1 MYLPP
6 GGYSVRPMRLHVLAL
21 PLVAF
26 AIVGPGPGPA
36 SAPAARCL
44 PAVDFGFPATAELRG
59 HVDGDRRIDTVST
72 SADWVD
78 SESCQASLVVKTAR
92 RTYRQEVGNDLGIL
106 IAPPP
111 IAALVPLDRRRGLE
125 IAVQVWQGA
134 STGFVELYGIRGAR
148 LVRLDQHPFAFS
160 GSLTHQ
166 EGLDCTRRHGALLVA
181 GSAAIHGD
189 GYAVGRRFYAMR
201 AGELRLLP
209 RLTEYLLVG
218 LEDLGRFP
226 EISDV
231 PFPRCAVIRAD

>member
-1 MYLPP
+1 
-6 GGYSVRPMRLHVLAL
+6 MRLHVFAL

-26 AIVGPGPGPA
+26 ALAGPGPGP
-36 SAPAARCL
+36 SAGPPARCF

-72 SADWVD
+72 SAGWVD
-78 SESCQASLVVKTAR
+78 SDSCRASLVVRTAK

-111 IAALVPLDRRRGLE
+111 VAALVPLDRRRGLE

-134 STGFVELYGIRGAR
+134 STGFVELFGIRGAR
-148 LVRLDQHPFAFS
+148 LVRLDEHPFAVS

-166 EGLDCTRRHGALLVA
+166 EGLDCARRHGALLVA
-181 GSAAIHGD
+181 GSAAIQGD
-189 GYAVGRRFYAMR
+189 SYAVERRFYAVR
-201 AGELRLLP
+201 AGELRLRP
-209 RLTEYLLVG
+209 RLTEHHVVG
-218 LEDLGRFP
+218 LEDLGGFR

-231 PFPRCAVIRAD
+231 PFPRCAVIRAN